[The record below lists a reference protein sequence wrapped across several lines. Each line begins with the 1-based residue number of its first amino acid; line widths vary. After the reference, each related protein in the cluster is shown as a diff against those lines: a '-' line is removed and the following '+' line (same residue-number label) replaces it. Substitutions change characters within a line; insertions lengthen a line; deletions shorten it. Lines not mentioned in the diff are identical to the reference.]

1 MFNPNYFFNLFVLL
15 NEQWLAI
22 SHSFCVSKNIRG
34 RDNPQQAGA
43 SATLVASKA
52 NACQTT

>member
-1 MFNPNYFFNLFVLL
+1 MNLDK
-15 NEQWLAI
+15 WL
-22 SHSFCVSKNIRG
+22 G
-34 RDNPQQAGA
+34 EYPQQAGA

>member
-1 MFNPNYFFNLFVLL
+1 VASILPL
-15 NEQWLAI
+15 I
-22 SHSFCVSKNIRG
+22 FCVSKKHKG
-34 RDNPQQAGA
+34 LGDNPQQAGA